1 MTAPVLHINGWPG
14 TGKATIGRILAARL
28 GGRLIDNH
36 LMLDPAGA
44 LFGRGDPRHARL
56 RTDIR
61 DLIHAAAL
69 TLPDDVP
76 LIVTDALASTDDALF
91 APTRALAQARGAPLI
106 CFILDI
112 TSEENRARLTDPRRT
127 GSKLTD
133 VSILDDLRTRHE
145 LLQPD
150 GAIALDVTNQSPDD
164 AATLIIQAM
173 SGAEAAAS

>member
-1 MTAPVLHINGWPG
+1 MKAPIIHINGWPG

-44 LFGRGDPRHARL
+44 LFDRGDPRHAQL
-56 RTDIR
+56 RADIR

-69 TLPDDVP
+69 TLPADVP
-76 LIVTDALASTDDALF
+76 LIVTDALASMDEALF

-112 TSEENRARLTDPRRT
+112 TPEENRARLTDPRRT

-133 VSILDDLRTRHE
+133 VSILNDLRTRHE
-145 LLQPD
+145 PLRPD
-150 GAIALDVTNQSPDD
+150 GAVALDVTNQSPDD
-164 AATLIIQAM
+164 AATLIIRTM
-173 SGAEAAAS
+173 SGADAEAS